1 MATMILYDDIASC
14 MQEDLRYPQSLVQNL
29 VWTCINKIVEPALNY
44 WPFNKLRDAALKK
57 VMNQVHYEDESTKYM
72 GLCPIIKVI
81 NIGFIS

>member
-1 MATMILYDDIASC
+1 
-14 MQEDLRYPQSLVQNL
+14 
-29 VWTCINKIVEPALNY
+29 VEPALNY